1 MKNWTRKE
9 FLGRWERLKNERS
22 TWLTHWRELSD
33 QISPRRSRFL
43 STDRNKSQRN
53 EKIINSTPR
62 FANRVLAS
70 GMMAG
75 ITSPARPWF
84 RLTVPDTTL
93 NESGEVK
100 DWLAVVEDRMRLA
113 FARSNLYNALH
124 LIYTD
129 LPVYGIGAMH
139 IDEDLDDGLRCYVYP
154 VGQYAVSASSRGSID
169 TIYREVSMTVGQLVD
184 RFGLANCSEGVR
196 SSYQRH
202 DLDRWIEVM
211 HVVTPNRDV
220 KMERGGA
227 PSMPYRSVWFE
238 TGGGDNLPFLSD
250 RGYEEMPTLVP
261 RWDVTGEDVYG
272 YGPGLDA
279 LGDCK
284 ALQLLERRKAQL
296 VDKIANPPMV
306 GPASLRNQK
315 VSLLPGDVTY
325 VDATGAGRLEPAI
338 RVDPQAL
345 PAVLQFVQEHEG
357 RIKSAFYADMWLSI
371 LESDRS
377 NITAREVAERHEEK
391 MLQLGPVLER
401 LQDELLDPLIDRC
414 FGILLRSGQLPPPPE
429 ELQGQDLKIEYVSIV
444 AQAQKLL
451 GVTAVER
458 FTSFAGTIAQIAPQV
473 LDKLNADKTLDVYAE
488 ALGVPSHLLIN
499 DEEVAALRAQ
509 RQQQAQQQQMAEQMM
524 AATQGAKNL
533 AQASLSDDN
542 ALARLTEGY
551 GAPVPVGQQ

>member
-1 MKNWTRKE
+1 MKNWTRKD
-9 FLGRWERLKNERS
+9 FLRRWEALKNERS

-43 STDRNKSQRN
+43 TTDRNKSTRN
-53 EKIINSTPR
+53 DKIINSTPR
-62 FANRVLAS
+62 FSARVLAS

-84 RLTVPDTTL
+84 RLTTPDAEL
-93 NESGEVK
+93 SEFGAVR
-100 DWLAVVEDRMRLA
+100 DWLVLVEDRMRLG
-113 FARSNLYNALH
+113 FAKSNLYNALH
-124 LIYTD
+124 LIYSD

-139 IDEDLDDGLRCYVYP
+139 LDEDLDDGLRAYVYP
-154 VGQYAVSASSRGSID
+154 VGQYAVSASSRGAID
-169 TIYREVSMTVGQLVD
+169 TVFREMSMTVSQLVEK
-184 RFGLANCSEGVR
+184 FGIEKCSANVKSCFERGE
-196 SSYQRH
+196 Y
-202 DLDRWIEVM
+202 DRWIDVI
-211 HVVTPNRDV
+211 HVVCPNKEQKLD
-220 KMERGGA
+220 MMGA
-227 PSMPYRSVWFE
+227 PGMPVRSVWIE
-238 TGGGDNLPFLSD
+238 LGGDERTPLLAD

-261 RWDVTGEDVYG
+261 RWDVTGEDIYG
-272 YGPGLDA
+272 NGPGLDA

-315 VSLLPGDVTY
+315 VSMLPGDVTY
-325 VDATGAGRLEPAI
+325 LDGASAGRLEPAI
-338 RVDPQAL
+338 RIDPQAL
-345 PAVLQFVQEHEG
+345 PAVLQYVEAHEA

-401 LQDELLDPLIDRC
+401 LQDELLDPLIDRA
-414 FGILLRSGQLPPPPE
+414 FGLLMRSGQLPEPPPE
-429 ELQGQDLKIEYVSIV
+429 LQGSNLKIEYISIV

-458 FTSFAGTIAQIAPQV
+458 FTSFIGTLGQLDPTV
-473 LDKLNADKTLDVYAE
+473 LDKVNMDEVVDHYGE
-488 ALGVPSHLLIN
+488 ALGVPSNLIFD
-499 DEEVAALRAQ
+499 DEAVSAKRDARAQKQAAEEAAQAALAT
-509 RQQQAQQQQMAEQMM
+509 
-524 AATQGAKNL
+524 TQGMKNL
-533 AQASLSDDN
+533 ASADMGGDN
-542 ALARLTEGY
+542 ALNRLVEGY